1 MNWSRRL
8 SSTSF
13 GRRAVQVLLSVA
25 LLIGGAA
32 CSTSSTPPPE
42 GKGSSSSLVG
52 KAAPDFTLP
61 AAGGGT
67 VSLSD
72 YRGKK
77 AVLLYF
83 SMGPG

>member
-1 MNWSRRL
+1 MRRMFDVGL
-8 SSTSF
+8 SAS
-13 GRRAVQVLLSVA
+13 LA
-25 LLIGGAA
+25 LILFGGA
-32 CSTSSTPPPE
+32 CTTPDVSSQGE
-42 GKGSSSSLVG
+42 KAGSSSSLVG
-52 KAAPDFTLP
+52 KPAPDFTLP
-61 AAGGGT
+61 STTGEE